1 MMSRTSNTQEA
12 KRNSVAGGRSARWT
26 GHAGLSPPGLAD
38 KKGILRFQAWLSE
51 ATGIMVDG
59 RGDVE

>member
-1 MMSRTSNTQEA
+1 MVGDSRWQD
-12 KRNSVAGGRSARWT
+12 RSR
-26 GHAGLSPPGLAD
+26 HAGLSPPSFAG

-59 RGDVE
+59 RSDVK